1 MTSISVLQDCF
12 TSAYHKETF
21 FYKNHMSQPEIGS
34 LFGGECE
41 SDLEM
46 SQCALPETKSACS
59 DVVKTKVLRNRRDKN
74 CTASTSSS
82 TKSEFICLSS
92 PSTC

>member
-1 MTSISVLQDCF
+1 
-12 TSAYHKETF
+12 
-21 FYKNHMSQPEIGS
+21 MSQPEKWL

-59 DVVKTKVLRNRRDKN
+59 DVVKPKVLRNRRDDD

-82 TKSEFICLSS
+82 TKSEFICLAIRQLVEMHSVVHS
-92 PSTC
+92 LIE